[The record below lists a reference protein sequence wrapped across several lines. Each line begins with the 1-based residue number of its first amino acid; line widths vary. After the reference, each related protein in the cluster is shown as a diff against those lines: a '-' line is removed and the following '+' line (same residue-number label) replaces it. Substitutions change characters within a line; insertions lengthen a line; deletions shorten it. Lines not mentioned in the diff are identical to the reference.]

1 MKLDK
6 LILDELVQGHDSDSE
21 TWQLLLKDS
30 EREQKWDAAVKR
42 REQLNRFCSFVAKWP
57 NLARAYK
64 HIHSSIRKS
73 NGSPRVRLFEII
85 PKIEPLQAA
94 LSNTE
99 SFTAGPGTLSLD
111 IHWGEQQII
120 ELAGVKKINFSVEPC
135 IFIHYSYGDN
145 TGVIT
150 TNDSWDF
157 QPSEGAVL
165 LTFIDGSYNDHEDFD
180 SIIQNAKSISTIVL
194 LPK

>member
-1 MKLDK
+1 MALDK
-6 LILDELVQGHDSDSE
+6 LILDELVQGNESDPD
-21 TWQLLLKDS
+21 TWELLLRDRN
-30 EREQKWDAAVKR
+30 REKNWDDAVKR
-42 REQLNRFCSFVAKWP
+42 REQLNRFCSFAAKWP

-73 NGSPRVRLFEII
+73 IDSPRVRLFEII
-85 PKIEPLQAA
+85 PTIEPLQAA
-94 LSNTE
+94 LSNME
-99 SFTAGPGTLSLD
+99 SFTSDPGTLSLD

-120 ELAGVKKINFSVEPC
+120 ELAGVKKINFSVDTC
-135 IFIHYSYGDN
+135 LFIHYSYGED

-165 LTFIDGSYNDHEDFD
+165 LTFIDGSYNEHEDFD
-180 SIIQNAKSISTIVL
+180 SIVQNAKSISTIVL